1 MVFYYI
7 FLLFRLIPLE
17 NHLHLRCLEAQDQV
31 VTVEADTEPPK
42 STTVCIW
49 IKETVHSQSF
59 DIGDFRLF
67 ASFDVLVLN
76 QSILSTS
83 IKTSSSTTPFT
94 PKNSRPWR
102 YIARGLRGLVGLGVF
117 PRKSL
122 GLGYWRLA
130 CTNHCDNRVHASWR
144 CFRFGNLLLIY

>member
-7 FLLFRLIPLE
+7 FFVFRLIPLE

-42 STTVCIW
+42 SIAICIW
-49 IKETVHSQSF
+49 NNETVHPQSV

-67 ASFDVLVLN
+67 VSLDVLVLN

-83 IKTSSSTTPFT
+83 ITYKFKTSSSTTPFT

-122 GLGYWRLA
+122 GLGYWKSSFLLG
-130 CTNHCDNRVHASWR
+130 CL
-144 CFRFGNLLLIY
+144 NLFEAYSLMYFDV